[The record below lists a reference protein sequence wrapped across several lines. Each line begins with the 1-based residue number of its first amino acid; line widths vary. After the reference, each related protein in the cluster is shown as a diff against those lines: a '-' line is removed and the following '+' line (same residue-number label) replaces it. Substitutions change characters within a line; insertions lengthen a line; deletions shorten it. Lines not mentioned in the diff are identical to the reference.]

1 MRLTLQKWISLDF
14 KTFEMD
20 EYCTKIIFM
29 NQKSRI
35 LELYGIKWEYDK
47 SQIDMVEFN
56 KLDDAVIE

>member
-1 MRLTLQKWISLDF
+1 MRLTLHKWISLDF

>member
-1 MRLTLQKWISLDF
+1 
-14 KTFEMD
+14 MD